1 MSDVHQSPVF
11 SRAKAKAA
19 EYLNDPN
26 KLRGL
31 ARNAAAKATALGQDG
46 PFTKILEDLN
56 VMVRLIGH
64 LCSGTYTRF
73 PVRSLVLL
81 VAGLLYFVWPLD
93 LVPDAIPVLGWLD
106 DVTLLAFII
115 RSIKFDLDV
124 FQQWEKTESGD
135 DTEQTV
141 FLDLE

>member
-26 KLRGL
+26 RLRGL

-46 PFTKILEDLN
+46 PFTKIWEDLN

-124 FQQWEKTESGD
+124 FQQWEKTASAD

-141 FLDLE
+141 CLDLE